1 MPTIARA
8 RCPSDKLFYLDN
20 AGRPTYKVLGIV
32 LHNGVMKA
40 VALHT
45 KEKRKFLVG
54 MTATSRMELSNLLPS
69 TSQHAKACARNA

>member
-1 MPTIARA
+1 MEPH
-8 RCPSDKLFYLDN
+8 
-20 AGRPTYKVLGIV
+20 GEIV
-32 LHNGVMKA
+32 RSAPKRSREWALPLSFP
-40 VALHT
+40 LHT